1 MDDVAGHSLPLV
13 VSERSVVAIEFLH
26 RREISVTHANDDN
39 RAWVLG
45 KLVDQVLGSR
55 HVMDSAVREEKKD
68 LVRLLTLHGSEH
80 S

>member
-1 MDDVAGHSLPLV
+1 MAGLV
-13 VSERSVVAIEFLH
+13 CQTAIIAIELLH
-26 RREISVTHANDDN
+26 RGEISVTHANDDN

-45 KLVDQVLGSR
+45 KLVDQVLGSG
-55 HVMDSAVREEKKD
+55 HVMDSAVCEEKKD